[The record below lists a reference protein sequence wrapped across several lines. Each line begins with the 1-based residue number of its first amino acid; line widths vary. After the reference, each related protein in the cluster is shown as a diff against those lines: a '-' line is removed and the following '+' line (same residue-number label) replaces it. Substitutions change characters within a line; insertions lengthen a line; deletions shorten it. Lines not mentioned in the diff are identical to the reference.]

1 VGAGEAVAGSFVGKY
16 NAGND
21 DWNTESDDT
30 MKRTGSWIAGIG
42 LLLAALGCGLLPNP
56 TDLQATAE
64 GVVQDYGPTL
74 AAQLTAAGPT
84 LAALETA
91 ATQRGPEVWALE
103 TAAVQTAD
111 ALRYG
116 SGGDSGG
123 DQTSGGQPA
132 ATPQPPAASTDEPAP
147 PPPSGDASAG
157 YTGGDEHDTIFVEA
171 LTPGTPRTATVASA
185 FDAHDW
191 IFGVQAGGTITI
203 SVSPT
208 GSTDPVITLIDPAGA
223 VVQRVDTGSD
233 GVPET
238 LTATV
243 AQAGTY
249 TARITTWTTGDYT
262 ISLSLE

>member
-1 VGAGEAVAGSFVGKY
+1 
-16 NAGND
+16 
-21 DWNTESDDT
+21 
-30 MKRTGSWIAGIG
+30 MKRLVSGMAGLG
-42 LLLAALGCGLLPNP
+42 LLLAGLACGLGGPA
-56 TDLQATAE
+56 DLQATAE
-64 GVVQDYGPTL
+64 GAAQNYGPTL

-91 ATQRGPEVWALE
+91 ATRRGPEVWAME

-111 ALRYG
+111 ALRAG
-116 SGGDSGG
+116 QASASGGED
-123 DQTSGGQPA
+123 TSGGQPA
-132 ATPQPPAASTDEPAP
+132 ATPQPSGGSQATEAP
-147 PPPSGDASAG
+147 PPPPGDAAAG
-157 YTGGDEHDTIFVEA
+157 YTGGDEHDTVFVET
-171 LTPGTPRTATVASA
+171 LISGTPRTATVASA

-191 IFGVQAGGTITI
+191 TFGVQAGGTMTI

-249 TARITTWTTGDYT
+249 TARITTWTTGEYT
-262 ISLSLE
+262 ISLSLQ